1 MDMSNYCSSRHLRY
15 YFSPLCAT
23 TTVIDVVVD
32 VNDAEVCRE
41 MLCTKQIH
49 SGSSPVQIQADPNYL
64 SRPGHQCKG
73 ALLGLNQNHYTIDP
87 CQFQLML
94 RELTF

>member
-1 MDMSNYCSSRHLRY
+1 MNMSNYCSSSHLRY

-32 VNDAEVCRE
+32 VDDAEVCSE
-41 MLCTKQIH
+41 MLCLCTKQIYIQD
-49 SGSSPVQIQADPNYL
+49 PVQIQAYPDYG

-73 ALLGLNQNHYTIDP
+73 ALPQAWTKPPQIPVSSN
-87 CQFQLML
+87 L
-94 RELTF
+94 RSES